1 MVTLS
6 ILNDFYLIFGIF
18 IASLL
23 LFAGIIYFQHK
34 RKIKREFEEL
44 INYPTI
50 VPDIV
55 YPNED
60 IRDDLARNR
69 LIYDKRLNLWIKLR
83 EID

>member
-6 ILNDFYLIFGIF
+6 ILNDIYLIFGLF
-18 IASLL
+18 FANLL

-44 INYPTI
+44 INYPTL

>member
-1 MVTLS
+1 M
-6 ILNDFYLIFGIF
+6 IM
-18 IASLL
+18 
-23 LFAGIIYFQHK
+23 
-34 RKIKREFEEL
+34 

-55 YPNED
+55 YPSED

>member
-1 MVTLS
+1 LVTLS
-6 ILNDFYLIFGIF
+6 ILNDIYLIFGLF
-18 IASLL
+18 FANLL
-23 LFAGIIYFQHK
+23 LFAGIIYLQHK

>member
-6 ILNDFYLIFGIF
+6 ILNDIYLIFGLF
-18 IASLL
+18 FANLL
-23 LFAGIIYFQHK
+23 LFAGIIYLQHK

>member
-6 ILNDFYLIFGIF
+6 ILNDIYLIFGLF

-23 LFAGIIYFQHK
+23 LFAGIIYLQHK

-44 INYPTI
+44 INYPTL

-69 LIYDKRLNLWIKLR
+69 LIYDKRFNLWIKLR